1 MQNTI
6 NSRNEAPTTAQ
17 IMEIL
22 SKVHFKTKSKLLL
35 LTCTGIRPTDVWYL
49 KWIDFKWDGHPV
61 GPIVPPY
68 GKTRRGW
75 ESFFTDELE
84 ARLKIQNS
92 HGEYIFTAGRENLRY
107 EFCTS

>member
-49 KWIDFKWDGHPV
+49 KWIDFKWEWTSSRAHRTS
-61 GPIVPPY
+61 I
-68 GKTRRGW
+68 W
-75 ESFFTDELE
+75 EDKKGL
-84 ARLKIQNS
+84 
-92 HGEYIFTAGRENLRY
+92 GIFLH
-107 EFCTS
+107 